1 MTFSKVKLLAAAAA
15 LMALT
20 SAAAPASADTFR
32 AAFYSGDAS
41 PGIVS
46 IGYHDY
52 RGYDGDRF
60 DRMRYEQHRRA
71 MFWHSW
77 QSRHHRGFDHR
88 MDQRF
93 GDHGRFEH

>member
-1 MTFSKVKLLAAAAA
+1 MTLSKTKLLAAAAA
-15 LMALT
+15 LAALT
-20 SAAAPASADTFR
+20 GAAAPASADTFR

-46 IGYHDY
+46 VDY
-52 RGYDGDRF
+52 RGHDGDRF

-71 MFWHSW
+71 LIWRDWHF
-77 QSRHHRGFDHR
+77 RHHRGFEHR
-88 MDQRF
+88 SDQRY